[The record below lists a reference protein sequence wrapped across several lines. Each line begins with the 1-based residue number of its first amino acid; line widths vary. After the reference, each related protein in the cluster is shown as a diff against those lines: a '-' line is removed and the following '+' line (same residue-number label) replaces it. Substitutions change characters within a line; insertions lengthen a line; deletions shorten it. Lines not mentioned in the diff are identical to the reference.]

1 MTIVKKIILF
11 LFGIVL
17 IVFGNKAAIDTMF
30 KNNEEPKTPD
40 LGEQDIADKSP
51 VITEE
56 IDADLKSQDTVISP
70 LKTSEAESITTKI
83 TNKNTEKTIKEKP
96 IKATEKKEE
105 PKMKET
111 PKTEIEPVQEESA
124 AASE

>member
-1 MTIVKKIILF
+1 MTTVKKIILF

-40 LGEQDIADKSP
+40 LGEQDITDKNP

-56 IDADLKSQDTVISP
+56 IDADLKSQDTVISS
-70 LKTSEAESITTKI
+70 LKTSEAENITTKV
-83 TNKNTEKTIKEKP
+83 TNETEKPKKEKSV
-96 IKATEKKEE
+96 KSKEKKEE
-105 PKMKET
+105 SKLKET
-111 PKTEIEPVQEESA
+111 PKTKIEPVKEETA

>member
-1 MTIVKKIILF
+1 MTTVKKIILF

-40 LGEQDIADKSP
+40 LGEQDITDKNP

-56 IDADLKSQDTVISP
+56 VDTDLKSQDTGISP
-70 LKTSEAESITTKI
+70 LKTSDAENITTKVA
-83 TNKNTEKTIKEKP
+83 NENTEKPKKEKSV
-96 IKATEKKEE
+96 KSKEKKEE
-105 PKMKET
+105 SKVKET
-111 PKTEIEPVQEESA
+111 PKTKIEPVKEETA

>member
-1 MTIVKKIILF
+1 MTTVKKIILF

-40 LGEQDIADKSP
+40 LGEQDITDKNP

-56 IDADLKSQDTVISP
+56 IDADIKSQDTVISP
-70 LKTSEAESITTKI
+70 VKTLEAENITTKV
-83 TNKNTEKTIKEKP
+83 TNEAEKPQKEKSV
-96 IKATEKKEE
+96 KSKEKKEE
-105 PKMKET
+105 LKLKET
-111 PKTEIEPVQEESA
+111 PKTKIEPVKEETA